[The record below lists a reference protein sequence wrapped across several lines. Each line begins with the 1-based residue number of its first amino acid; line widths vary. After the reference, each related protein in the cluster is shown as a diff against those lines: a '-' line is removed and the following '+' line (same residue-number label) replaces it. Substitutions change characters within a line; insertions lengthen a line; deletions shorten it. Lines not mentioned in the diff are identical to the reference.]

1 MRRIMQYMAIVIL
14 LCSLVPMSVFA
25 SNETPLVE
33 APLLNAPSVALSPEP
48 IIAEPQPTP
57 IVDDKANNEEAR
69 TTESVDSTPKY
80 STTSQAE
87 QVSESAPFSA
97 TQAVSDPIKTQ
108 VAIPATDDLLITAI
122 KYGPKNTID
131 TLELKNTATRA
142 INVDSWTI
150 RVSQL
155 DNDSEDICNIPMKG
169 YILPGYSVTF
179 ASEYT
184 AEAGVYPISGCGN
197 LVSAT
202 SVIVEVFHGPQLVE
216 RIHSMSEEGVY
227 ERQGTTPSRRTG
239 VFTVDFKKVT
249 SRVFLTSSL
258 YEPRADIELRIVE
271 LHTNPQP
278 CTPGDFRQQCFDYVK
293 VYNPTATAI
302 NLGAYRLKV
311 GQVTSTT
318 VGIQIAG
325 IVPAR
330 GYAIISHNQDG
341 VRITLPNSAGTAWL
355 QDEYGVVDYPSNV
368 TPYEKG
374 DTVANSG
381 RSWAYDTSD
390 GSWKWAVPSPDG
402 DNTFA
407 PIDPGMGSASA
418 MSTLKPCREDQY
430 RSEETNRCRS
440 IATVS
445 GLSPCKEGQYRS
457 EETNR
462 CRSLAS
468 VVSALK
474 ICADDQF
481 RNPATN
487 RCKKI
492 ASADDASLADCG
504 EGRERNPATNRC
516 RNAVLR
522 SVPTAAFAV
531 EPIKQGVTSFVGW
544 WALGGVLLL
553 AFGYAAWEWR
563 QEVRAI
569 LRRAMATIMPG
580 RK

>member
-1 MRRIMQYMAIVIL
+1 MVVVIL
-14 LCSLVPMSVFA
+14 LCSLVPMSAFA
-25 SNETPLVE
+25 SDETPAAE
-33 APLLNAPSVALSPEP
+33 APLLNAPSVALSPDP
-48 IIAEPQPTP
+48 VIAEPQHAP
-57 IVDDKANNEEAR
+57 IVASETGNEEIQ
-69 TTESVDSTPKY
+69 TTEIVATTPGG
-80 STTSQAE
+80 STTSQVE
-87 QVSESAPFSA
+87 QIPEPTPLSA
-97 TQAVSDPIKTQ
+97 TQAVSEPIKTQ
-108 VAIPATDDLLITAI
+108 VAIPATDELLITAM
-122 KYGPKNTID
+122 KYGSKNTID
-131 TLELKNTATRA
+131 ALELKNTATRA

-155 DNDSEDICNIPMKG
+155 DDDTENICDIPMKG

-184 AEAGVYPISGCGN
+184 TDVGIYPISGCGN
-197 LVSAT
+197 LESAT
-202 SVIVEVFHGPQLVE
+202 SVIVEVFHGTQLVE
-216 RIHSMSEEGVY
+216 RIQSMGEEGVY

-249 SRVFLTSSL
+249 SSRVFLTSSL
-258 YEPRADIELRIVE
+258 YEPRTDIELRIVE

-278 CTPGDFRQQCFDYVK
+278 YTSGDLRRQCFDYVK
-293 VYNPTATAI
+293 VYNPTATPI
-302 NLGAYRLKV
+302 NLGTYRLRV
-311 GQVTSTT
+311 GQVASTSA
-318 VGIQIAG
+318 GIQIAG

-341 VRITLPNSAGTAWL
+341 VRITLPNSAGTAWM
-355 QDEYGVVDYPSNV
+355 QDEYGVIDYPSDV
-368 TPYEKG
+368 TPYDKG
-374 DTVANSG
+374 DIVANSG

-407 PIDPGMGSASA
+407 PIDPGMGSAGA

-440 IATVS
+440 ITTVS

-481 RNPATN
+481 RNPETN

-516 RNAVLR
+516 RNAALR
-522 SVPTAAFAV
+522 SVPAAAFAV
-531 EPIKQGVTSFVGW
+531 EPIK
-544 WALGGVLLL
+544 
-553 AFGYAAWEWR
+553 
-563 QEVRAI
+563 
-569 LRRAMATIMPG
+569 
-580 RK
+580 